1 MTGGCVK
8 RSRAQSVVRLMPI
21 LAPHSSGSGC
31 RGRAA
36 DARAAIAR
44 SSPIGRHGTACSSM
58 ALSKSER
65 DNIDGRELDDLKK
78 LAKQLLN

>member
-1 MTGGCVK
+1 
-8 RSRAQSVVRLMPI
+8 
-21 LAPHSSGSGC
+21 
-31 RGRAA
+31 
-36 DARAAIAR
+36 
-44 SSPIGRHGTACSSM
+44 M